1 MYTVKIS
8 RWEPFS
14 LWLPFLQLGFQELVR
29 SLLVAMPVSDP
40 ELKSWQAHVPTP
52 VCKETFLLLS
62 LSMLRIRL
70 SSASTQMCGAWCSP
84 TGKDERY
91 TTTVGVKQHWVCVI
105 KHRPS
110 RIPFDLSRD
119 CFTPRKS
126 LCKERCE
133 VSGRETWWLWRDE
146 PGGAPGAVGTQTLCD
161 LQLLPLGSGRKSW
174 GVRMSTCCRFR
185 MASSK
190 WQIQVVFKVVTTD
203 LIFPIL
209 RGEKQESLCYCFA
222 FPFTLQDFSPL
233 ISIFPSFPMFFIF
246 FCCFSCSLSN
256 EYRLP
261 WLLYSTVPSTTFI
274 YICSWEQDG
283 KNSSQ
288 SMEIL
293 REGSIMCCAWL

>member
-52 VCKETFLLLS
+52 VCKDTFLLLS
-62 LSMLRIRL
+62 LSMLRIKL

-84 TGKDERY
+84 TGKDDRY

-203 LIFPIL
+203 LIFL
-209 RGEKQESLCYCFA
+209 SWEERNRNLFATVLLFLSL
-222 FPFTLQDFSPL
+222 SR
-233 ISIFPSFPMFFIF
+233 IFPPSFQFSLLFPCFLFSSAVSAALLAMSTDYPGCCILQFQVLHLFIF
-246 FCCFSCSLSN
+246 VPGNKMVKIAHS
-256 EYRLP
+256 P
-261 WLLYSTVPSTTFI
+261 WKYWGRGV
-274 YICSWEQDG
+274 
-283 KNSSQ
+283 
-288 SMEIL
+288 
-293 REGSIMCCAWL
+293 